1 MNGVYQLVKLIVFDK
16 DGTLMELGHQ
26 MVKLADDLINE
37 FSVRTN
43 LHVPKSEIKD
53 AFGIIDDKLDQAIG
67 STKTKT
73 IVSSLERLPNGDDMA
88 NWLLQ
93 KIEHLTSD
101 NEVDDITIIEG
112 VAETLKVLHDK
123 GYKLAIV
130 SADDTAS
137 MDLFV
142 DKYNIRPYFDLIV
155 TSDSSTYHKPQKEL
169 IQEIMNHFNVSAND
183 TMMVGDTEM
192 DVALGRNGE
201 AGKVVGVLSG
211 SGDAQDLRNADIV
224 LSSVVEMV
232 EKLDL

>member
-16 DGTLMELGHQ
+16 DGTLMELGHPI
-26 MVKLADDLINE
+26 VKLADDLINE

-43 LHVPKSEIKD
+43 MHVPKSEIKD
-53 AFGIIDDKLDQAIG
+53 AFGIVDDKIDQAMG
-67 STKTKT
+67 SNKTKT
-73 IVSSLERLPNGDDMA
+73 IVSSLEKLPNGDEMV

-101 NEVDDITIIEG
+101 NEEEDITIIEG
-112 VAETLKVLHDK
+112 IAKTLKILHDK

-142 DKYNIRPYFDLIV
+142 DKYSIREYFDLIV
-155 TSDSSTYHKPQKEL
+155 TSDSSEYHKPQKEL
-169 IQEIMNHFNVSAND
+169 LQEIMNHFNIAAND

-192 DVALGRNGE
+192 DIALGRNGA

-211 SGDAQDLRNADIV
+211 SGDAQDLRNADVV
-224 LSSVVEMV
+224 LASVADMV
-232 EKLDL
+232 NELDL